1 MTFSLL
7 ARCAETGR
15 FGMVISSSSPAV
27 AARCA
32 HARAG
37 VGVAATQNITDPTLG
52 PRLLD
57 LMQAGASAA
66 EAMAEVVA
74 TAPFV
79 DYRQLLCVD
88 RDGRVATHSGART
101 LGVWALAEG
110 SGVVAGGNLLANP
123 TVPQAMVDAFT
134 AAPGALGDRLV
145 TALCAGRDAGGE
157 AGPVHSAGFLMV
169 DTVSWPCAE
178 LRADWTDPDCPIEAV
193 ARAWAVYAPQMP
205 AYLQRARDPRDAP
218 SYGVPGDDGDRK
230 DSPGDDAP
238 R

>member
-57 LMQAGASAA
+57 LMQAGASAP

-74 TAPFV
+74 TAPFI
-79 DYRQLLCVD
+79 DYRQLMCVD
-88 RDGRVATHSGART
+88 ARGGVATHSGART
-101 LGVWALAEG
+101 LGVWALAPGE
-110 SGVVAGGNLLANP
+110 GVVAGGNLLAH
-123 TVPQAMVDAFT
+123 TGVPAAMVAGFGTGGD
-134 AAPGALGDRLV
+134 LGDRLV
-145 TALCAGRDAGGE
+145 AALQAGAAAGGE
-157 AGPVHSAGFLMV
+157 AGPVHSAGLLMV
-169 DTVSWPCAE
+169 GAESFPVAE
-178 LRADWTDPDCPIEAV
+178 LRCDWDDAADPIGRV
-193 ARAWAVYAPQMP
+193 ARAWEVYKPQMP
-205 AYLQRARDPRDAP
+205 AYLQRARDPREAP
-218 SYGVPGDDGDRK
+218 GYGVPGD
-230 DSPGDDAP
+230 P
-238 R
+238 